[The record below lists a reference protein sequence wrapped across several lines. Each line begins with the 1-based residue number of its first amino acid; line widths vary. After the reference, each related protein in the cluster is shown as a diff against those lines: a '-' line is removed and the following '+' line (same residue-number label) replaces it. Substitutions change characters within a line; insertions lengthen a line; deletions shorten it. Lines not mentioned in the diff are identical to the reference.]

1 MEENLTYWSR
11 GKWPGVSLETGEW
24 PLSPRWNFQKWSK
37 NTMSCKGFQQMISS
51 VFKFFKRLNMH
62 FRFLSESFS
71 FLPDSMLPFFCGSS
85 VTCRTLADA
94 KALNISLQRW
104 LNWWRIFLPEHPYIL
119 HPHIVAWTSFIPFLN
134 RLHSDFT
141 VVSVLEQLEVG
152 LEVLECLLPSYFKV
166 EQVAMLNH
174 IVYNLT
180 LLWPCKPLLF

>member
-1 MEENLTYWSR
+1 MQW
-11 GKWPGVSLETGEW
+11 
-24 PLSPRWNFQKWSK
+24 LSTNDIVCVWIFE
-37 NTMSCKGFQQMISS
+37 
-51 VFKFFKRLNMH
+51 RLNMR

-104 LNWWRIFLPEHPYIL
+104 LNWWREFLPEHPYIL
-119 HPHIVAWTSFIPFLN
+119 HPHIVAWTSFIPFLYLHRQGTIFN

-166 EQVAMLNH
+166 GQVAMFSH
-174 IVYNLT
+174 IVNHLT
-180 LLWPCKPLLF
+180 LLWPCKLDKPARLSFSCPLDLLLISIKQI